1 MLFNPSI
8 LKILGQN
15 ISHKAIFTTKF
26 PHFSHQSNIH
36 DKIAV
41 ISVKIFCEPKYFL
54 VSRIPRYTIISTS
67 AYTQEPK
74 SPKERYFSVKNS
86 LPFSVLVDVMCPWK
100 HYQAGYLK

>member
-67 AYTQEPK
+67 GL
-74 SPKERYFSVKNS
+74 RYGQTKVARDFID
-86 LPFSVLVDVMCPWK
+86 DVCRIFFVRGGGTK
-100 HYQAGYLK
+100 IRTD